1 MSNRLLIRAAR
12 TVLATRSSSV
22 RPLNTFVPKQQ
33 RMKSVLSFLGLST
46 SSSRTMASSGKTK
59 EELQDKAQNDP
70 KNMSAEEWHD
80 LLDGPSYYVTREHG
94 TERPWSSCLNDEKRS
109 GTFYCV
115 CCNNPLFESKT
126 KYESGSGWPSFF
138 DTIMTDGKESVK
150 YVKDVSAFMVRV
162 EIVCSRCD
170 AHLGHVFDDG
180 PAPTGKRYC
189 MNGVALKF
197 EPSK

>member
-1 MSNRLLIRAAR
+1 MLKSQDMSNRLLIRAAR
-12 TVLATRSSSV
+12 IVLATRSSSV

-46 SSSRTMASSGKTK
+46 SRTMASSGKTK

-126 KYESGSGWPSFF
+126 VRISSAKLILSHKQYFLSRNTSLDPAGRPSS
-138 DTIMTDGKESVK
+138 IQ
-150 YVKDVSAFMVRV
+150 
-162 EIVCSRCD
+162 
-170 AHLGHVFDDG
+170 
-180 PAPTGKRYC
+180 
-189 MNGVALKF
+189 
-197 EPSK
+197 